1 MTYYEKFQQCVDSI
15 VSKAIDNKLPISCA
29 ISIKEFFKKYK
40 ENKTIEE
47 ASKIK
52 GGHNV

>member
-1 MTYYEKFQQCVDSI
+1 MTYYEKFQHCVDS
-15 VSKAIDNKLPISCA
+15 VVTKAIDNQLPISCA
-29 ISIKEFFKKYK
+29 ISIKESFEKYK
-40 ENKTIEE
+40 ETKTIEE